1 MITKEQIEE
10 LAKKFS
16 IDWYSVLREYMQIV
30 FLSVLYGEKESQNV
44 FFKGGTAIRLLL
56 NSVRFSEDLDFT
68 TRLLDEKKIAN
79 LIAKSVEKTC
89 LMIPDVTFKRL
100 KSIQG
105 SYSGTLNYT
114 SDEYKHPLN
123 LHLDLSFREKP
134 VASSESVLE
143 TLFPVSPYP
152 IVMHLSWTEILA
164 EKIRALMT
172 RSKGRDLFDIWYLM
186 SKGFEADIKLV
197 NKKLELYGKKITKDE
212 ILEKIKSYD
221 SERLRNDLNKY
232 LPATQRKLT
241 THLKRMLIEKF
252 V

>member
-16 IDWYSVLREYMQIV
+16 IDWYSVIREYMQIV
-30 FLSVLYGEKESQNV
+30 FLSVLYSEKESQNI

-56 NSVRFSEDLDFT
+56 NSIRFSEDLDFT
-68 TRLLDEKKIAN
+68 IKLAEKEIIN
-79 LIAKSVEKTC
+79 LIEKSVEKTR
-89 LMIPDVTFKRL
+89 LIIPDVTFKRL

-105 SYSGTLNYT
+105 SYSGTLSYT

-134 VASSESVLE
+134 VTSSETVLE

-172 RSKGRDLFDIWYLM
+172 RSKGRDLFDIWYLL

-197 NKKLELYGKKITKDE
+197 NKKLELYGKKTTKDE

-221 SERLRNDLNKY
+221 SEKLQNDLNKY

-241 THLKRMLIEKF
+241 THLKQMLVEKLDK
-252 V
+252 